1 MIAMNPTDDLSFE
14 AALAELEGI
23 VRALEGGDTTLEQSL
38 AQYERGVGLLK
49 LCYGQLR
56 HAEQRI
62 LLLTG
67 EDGEG
72 RPLMRPFEHVASIE
86 AAQGDGKGEVKRGRK
101 RPAPDA

>member
-1 MIAMNPTDDLSFE
+1 MSPTDDLSFE
-14 AALAELEGI
+14 AALAELESV
-23 VRALEGGDTTLEQSL
+23 VRALEAGDTSLEESL

-72 RPLMRPFEHVASIE
+72 RPLTRPFEHASSLE
-86 AAQGDGKGEVKRGRK
+86 AVQGDSKGEVKRAR
-101 RPAPDA
+101 RRSAPDA